1 MKHLN
6 GLLLIAGITVI
17 TLCAIGLSQPAM
29 SCDLSQAVIRAIWN
43 EDTTLP
49 VVKSVGSLE
58 MSAAGE
64 RVAVVQFANG
74 SWALVL
80 VPQGV
85 RARAKDV
92 VELAT
97 DVTPQSFG
105 DKKITVVKMLTS
117 ASAPSRFASCVADA
131 GMSWDL
137 N

>member
-1 MKHLN
+1 MKHSTN
-6 GLLLIAGITVI
+6 LILITAITAI
-17 TLCAIGLSQPAM
+17 TLGAIGLTSPAM
-29 SCDLSQAVIRAIWN
+29 SCDLSQAVIRAVWN
-43 EDTTLP
+43 EDATQP
-49 VVKSVGSLE
+49 VAKSVGTPE
-58 MSAAGE
+58 MIAAGD

-97 DVTPQSFG
+97 DVTPQSSV
-105 DKKITVVKMLTS
+105 DKKMKVVKMLTS
-117 ASAPSRFASCVADA
+117 ASAPSRFASCVADS

>member
-97 DVTPQSFG
+97 DVTPQSSG